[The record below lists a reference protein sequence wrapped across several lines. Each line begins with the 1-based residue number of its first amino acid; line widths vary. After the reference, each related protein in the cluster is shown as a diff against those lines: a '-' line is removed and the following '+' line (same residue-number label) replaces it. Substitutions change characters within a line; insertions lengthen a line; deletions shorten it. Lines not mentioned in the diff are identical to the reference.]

1 MIRFNFLSM
10 QSFSLCNPF
19 RYAIDYTKDNL
30 NSLFMKLFKIINLV
44 LFLIIGN
51 ICLSNSYIAKKAGP
65 CIQSNGIITGT
76 VFGESENTL
85 PGASVVIRSLNL
97 GVVTDLEGRFQMRNV
112 PAGLHSL
119 EIIYLGAVTRSI
131 AVELKDGEVKNLGAI
146 ILKEELNELGEVIIT
161 ASIEG
166 QQRAYNQ
173 QKNSDQIK
181 TIVSADLI
189 GQFPDINVSE
199 ALQRVSGV
207 NITRESG
214 EGTNIRIR
222 GTPSNYTTI
231 SIDGAQLPNTDG
243 FERTE
248 ALDLIPAELLAT
260 MEITKS
266 LLPENDGDAIGGA
279 INLKTPT
286 AVGGRGKL
294 KGSVAGG
301 YATIT
306 DRESFRSK
314 LQYSKRFLKKK
325 KLGVLVGTSYYTNAN
340 GEERLSGLWR
350 PVESG
355 TNDSGVFV
363 TALDEL
369 QVRPTQRIRQR
380 AGLNTTIDYKFSENS
395 QIYLTSSYYWLN
407 DFTERY
413 RLRYRAQQ
421 EYPEVGNPFL
431 AGFPN
436 GRGRVQ
442 KDIALTDQT
451 RQNFTVAF
459 GGDHLINKKGKLVYG
474 LNFSTSER
482 NEDIFRNVF
491 ARNGV
496 QFDIDASESDF
507 PTYTPRGFD
516 LSDPSVLNFLSL
528 QEELVV
534 VKGTNTSAF
543 VDYEHPF
550 RIGEKINSTL
560 KVGGKLRLQE
570 NSRFRVNQNYG
581 SYIGNFTMDQV
592 VGPDQGTIFG
602 GRYQMGPFPSISR
615 SLRHLQ
621 QNSDLYVTNDR
632 ENIFQELS
640 NTFDAGEDI
649 YAAFIQ
655 DKLNIGKFSMVF
667 GVRYELTKANY
678 DSFFVE
684 QRIGEVIAQPVQG
697 GIEFDFWLPRVSMKY
712 ELNNNSN
719 IRAGYFES
727 FARPN
732 FQSIIPGERVNFAN
746 LEVFRGNPS
755 LRPAFARNFDFMYE
769 YYFKKDGALTL
780 GIYHKE
786 ITDYLFQQ
794 RTVIADGSSREGFL
808 LTQDINGDKASVT
821 GMEISIAKK
830 LSFLPGFLS
839 GFGVFANY
847 TYVQSSSSLSGLS
860 LNPDTGEQE
869 FVTRTGVPFVGQ
881 ADHTWNAA
889 LYYDK
894 GKFSIRGSLNYN
906 GAAFGS
912 YDVGEFFDIIQEE
925 RYQLDVNASYNFTDK
940 LSVFLEA
947 QNVLDAPALEY
958 IGSRSRLFDNRLF
971 GAFARIGLNFKF

>member
-1 MIRFNFLSM
+1 
-10 QSFSLCNPF
+10 
-19 RYAIDYTKDNL
+19 
-30 NSLFMKLFKIINLV
+30 MKMTRIFALV
-44 LFLIIGN
+44 LIMLTNFSWGN
-51 ICLSNSYIAKKAGP
+51 VLNPDSKSAVF
-65 CIQSNGIITGT
+65 QSTGVITGT
-76 VFGESENTL
+76 VFGEGDISL
-85 PGASVVIRSLNL
+85 PGASVVIRNLNL
-97 GVVTDLEGRFQMRNV
+97 GAVTDLEGRFQLRNV
-112 PAGLHSL
+112 PVGAHAL
-119 EIIYLGAVTRSI
+119 EINYMGAVSVTI
-131 AVELKDGEVKNLGAI
+131 EVEVKSGQTLGLGLI
-146 ILKEELNELGEVIIT
+146 VLREEVNQLGEVVVT
-161 ASIEG
+161 ASVEG

-181 TIVSADLI
+181 SIVSADLI

-207 NITRESG
+207 NIQRESG

-248 ALDLIPAELLAT
+248 ALDLIPAELLAS

-286 AVGGRGKL
+286 ATSSKGKF
-294 KGSVAGG
+294 KGSFAGG

-314 LQYSKRFLKKK
+314 LQYTKRFLKKK
-325 KLGVLVGTSYYTNAN
+325 KLGLLVGTSYYTNAN
-340 GEERLSGLWR
+340 GEERISGLWR
-350 PVESG
+350 PVETG
-355 TNDSGVFV
+355 MNDSGVFV
-363 TALDEL
+363 TALDEF

-407 DFTERY
+407 DFQERY

-421 EYPEVGNPFL
+421 QFPEIGNPLL
-431 AGFPN
+431 AGFEN

-442 KDIALTDQT
+442 KDIAQTDQT
-451 RQNFTVAF
+451 RQNFTIAF
-459 GGDHLINKKGKLVYG
+459 GGDHLINKKGKLIYG
-474 LNFSTSER
+474 LNLSTSSR
-482 NEDIFRNVF
+482 NEDIVRNVF

-496 QFDIDASESDF
+496 QFDIDVSNPDF
-507 PTYTPRGFD
+507 PQFTPRGFD
-516 LSDPSVLNFLSL
+516 LSDPTVLNFLSL
-528 QEELVV
+528 QDELIV
-534 VKGTNTSAF
+534 VKGTNLSSF
-543 VDYEHPF
+543 VDYEYPF
-550 RIGEKINSTL
+550 RIGNKINSTL
-560 KVGGKLRLQE
+560 KFGSKMRLQQ
-570 NSRFRVNQNYG
+570 NSRSRVNQNFRNYL
-581 SYIGNFTMDQV
+581 GNFTMDQV
-592 VGPDQGTIFG
+592 AGPDQGSIFG
-602 GRYQMGPFPSISR
+602 GQYQLGPFPSPSR
-615 SLRHLQ
+615 SRTHFM
-621 QNSDLYVTNDR
+621 QNTPLYVVNEQ

-640 NTFDAGEDI
+640 NTFGAGEDI
-649 YAAFIQ
+649 FAFYVQ

-667 GVRYELTKANY
+667 GARYELTQAFYN
-678 DSFFVE
+678 SFFVE
-684 QRIGEVIAQPVQG
+684 QRIGDVVAVPVQG
-697 GIEFDFWLPRVSMKY
+697 GQEFDFILPRISMKY
-712 ELNNNSN
+712 ALNDNSN

-732 FQSIIPGERVNFAN
+732 FGSIIPGDRVNFAN
-746 LEVFRGNPS
+746 LEVFRGNPN
-755 LRPAFARNFDFMYE
+755 LRPAFAKNFDFMYE

-780 GIYHKE
+780 GVFHKD

-794 RTVIADGSSREGFL
+794 RTVIADGSTREGFL
-808 LTQDINGDKASVT
+808 LTQDINGDKANVT
-821 GMEISIAKK
+821 GVEVSVAKK
-830 LSFLPGFLS
+830 FSFLPGFLS

-847 TYVQSSSSLSGLS
+847 TYVQSNSSLSGLR

-881 ADHTWNAA
+881 ADNTWNAA

-912 YDVGEFFDIIQEE
+912 YDVGEFFDIILEE
-925 RYQLDVNASYNFTDK
+925 RYQLDVNASYNFSDK
-940 LSVFLEA
+940 LSIFLEA
-947 QNVLDAPALEY
+947 QNILDAPTLEY
-958 IGSRSRLFDNRLF
+958 IGNRSRIFGNRIF
-971 GAFARIGLNFKF
+971 GAFARIGFNFKF